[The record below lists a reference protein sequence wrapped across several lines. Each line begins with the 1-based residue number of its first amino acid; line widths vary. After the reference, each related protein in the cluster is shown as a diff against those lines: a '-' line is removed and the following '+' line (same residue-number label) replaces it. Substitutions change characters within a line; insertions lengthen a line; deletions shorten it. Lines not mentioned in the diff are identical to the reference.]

1 MNPSD
6 TQDTV
11 DHNNDTK
18 QPILPPTKDAEKNNP
33 LLEMLINII
42 IPVVILSFLSK
53 EQYLGTKPALIVA
66 FAFPVLYGIKDLLV
80 ARKVNFFSILG
91 VVTVGLTGGMGLLE
105 IDPKYIAIKEA
116 AVPAA
121 LGIFT
126 LFSLKTRYPLVKTF
140 IYNKQF
146 VRVDRI
152 DAALAFNNSTA
163 AFEKSLQTSSILL
176 ALSFFVSATTNFFL
190 AKIVLVSA
198 PGTEAFN
205 VELGK
210 MLALSYPVN
219 VVPAMIVQII
229 AGVYTYKSV
238 RKHTH
243 LTFEEILG
251 VEDQEEKKTEQ

>member
-1 MNPSD
+1 MTSSSTEPSHQKPLN
-6 TQDTV
+6 TSAS
-11 DHNNDTK
+11 
-18 QPILPPTKDAEKNNP
+18 AEQNNP
-33 LLEMLINII
+33 LVEMLINIV
-42 IPVVILSFLSK
+42 IPVLVLSFLSK
-53 EQYLGTKPALIVA
+53 EEYLGTKPALVVA
-66 FAFPVLYGIKDLLV
+66 FAFPVLYGLKDLFI
-80 ARKVNFFSILG
+80 AKKVNFFSVLG

-126 LFSLKTRYPLVKTF
+126 LVSLKTRYPLVKTF
-140 IYNKQF
+140 LYNKNI

-152 DAALAFNNSTA
+152 DAALKKNNSTE
-163 AFEKSLQTSSILL
+163 AFEKSLQISSILL
-176 ALSFFVSATTNFFL
+176 ALSFFVSATTNYIL
-190 AKIVLVSA
+190 AKVVLVSP

-205 VELGK
+205 VELGR

-219 VVPAMIVQII
+219 VIPAMIVQII

-238 RKHTH
+238 RKHTD

-251 VEDQEEKKTEQ
+251 VEEETKDETKSSESNQ

>member
-1 MNPSD
+1 MNSSNTPN
-6 TQDTV
+6 TIEENTPLP
-11 DHNNDTK
+11 NNKEPQETD
-18 QPILPPTKDAEKNNP
+18 KNNP
-33 LLEMLINII
+33 LAEMLINIV
-42 IPVVILSFLSK
+42 IPVVVLSFLSK
-53 EQYLGTKPALIVA
+53 EQYLGTKLALIVA

-80 ARKVNFFSILG
+80 AKKVNFFSILG

-152 DAALAFNNSTA
+152 DAALAENNSTA
-163 AFEKSLQTSSILL
+163 AFEKSLQISSILL
-176 ALSFFVSATTNFFL
+176 ALSFFVSATTNYIL
-190 AKIVLVSA
+190 AKVVLVSP

-238 RKHTH
+238 KKHTH
-243 LTFEEILG
+243 LTFDEILG
-251 VEDQEEKKTEQ
+251 VEEQ

>member
-1 MNPSD
+1 
-6 TQDTV
+6 
-11 DHNNDTK
+11 
-18 QPILPPTKDAEKNNP
+18 
-33 LLEMLINII
+33 MLINIV
-42 IPVVILSFLSK
+42 IPVVVLSFLSK

-80 ARKVNFFSILG
+80 AKKINFFSILG

-146 VRVDRI
+146 VKVDRI
-152 DAALAFNNSTA
+152 DAALAENNSAA

-176 ALSFFVSATTNFFL
+176 ALSFFVSATTNYVL
-190 AKIVLVSA
+190 AKVVLVSA

-219 VVPAMIVQII
+219 VIPAMIVQII

-238 RKHTH
+238 KKHTH
-243 LTFEEILG
+243 LTFDEILG
-251 VEDQEEKKTEQ
+251 IEEE